1 MIIGHLFIINS
12 WEADLQRV
20 SLILAVSDLSFVT
33 LISGA
38 VLFVVVG
45 SRVGVGVAVAAVAVD
60 VDVQVLAVGFGQLVA
75 GGEAP
80 FLVQLLKGGDDSGLE
95 HSL

>member
-1 MIIGHLFIINS
+1 MIIGHLFIING

-20 SLILAVSDLSFVT
+20 SLILAVPDLAFVT